1 MCWISVTIL
10 NSFFKL
16 CCHMDMQVKSMGCG
30 LLDSI
35 YDVIQLASENNV
47 SSSPLHNTT
56 TEVMEIEP
64 PSKENTGCTDGAH
77 KKSEDNRTGHS
88 VYSLSLSL
96 SLSIYLCI
104 YLSISFGSTALGTRF
119 LVNRCYRQ
127 MSLFHMSICPCRC
140 CY

>member
-1 MCWISVTIL
+1 
-10 NSFFKL
+10 
-16 CCHMDMQVKSMGCG
+16 MDMQVKSMGCG

-96 SLSIYLCI
+96 SLSLSIYVSI
-104 YLSISFGSTALGTRF
+104 YLSH
-119 LVNRCYRQ
+119 LVQ
-127 MSLFHMSICPCRC
+127 LHLVLVFW
-140 CY
+140 

>member
-1 MCWISVTIL
+1 
-10 NSFFKL
+10 
-16 CCHMDMQVKSMGCG
+16 MDMQVKSMGCG

-47 SSSPLHNTT
+47 SSSPLPNTT

-96 SLSIYLCI
+96 S
-104 YLSISFGSTALGTRF
+104 FGSTALGTRF
-119 LVNRCYRQ
+119 LLNRCYRQ
-127 MSLFHMSICPCRC
+127 MSLFHMSICSCRC